1 MTRKKKIALQL
12 GMTLIPVVQIA
23 TGHFPYQMHP
33 GAHAPGPPL
42 MFGQRPA
49 GPAPSLRRFAR
60 RAPAPKVGGVIV
72 SRLVVPGHR
81 ADMHEKALAAG
92 ADEVVFDL
100 EDAVAAGGK
109 EAAREQVA
117 QTLAR
122 PEWSGRPV
130 AVRVNAP
137 GSAEQPAD
145 LAMCAAAGAAALSV
159 VVPKVE
165 SPADVEA
172 AAEVAPVQA
181 IVESPLG
188 LAVAAQVAAHPRVVA
203 LILGYADLAAALGRR
218 GAERDPARWLVAQE
232 TLLAAARI
240 GEAAAVDGP
249 SFALRDTR
257 AVGAEARAA
266 RELGYDGKWAIH
278 PAQLE
283 PINAAFAASAG
294 ERRWATRVREAV
306 AAAGAGGGAAA
317 ALDGTMVDE
326 AMLRRAERLL
336 ALPAAPEPPAPP
348 EATHRVAAPYY
359 DDLPSGADIRRA
371 RPHAHRWPRGA
382 APVDRGRQAA
392 ARARRR
398 PVRGGDRARAGCSR
412 IRCSSATWRSA
423 SRPRRAC
430 GCSATSSTAALAH
443 VPSRSAPRCA
453 RPPRWWPAGRSRAA
467 AASSRCACGRSTST
481 ASRCST
487 STAPRCSLPAATP
500 RAATT
505 STLSASPWTP
515 RALVPAGWSLE
526 PLRRDPFGT
535 LFAEL
540 SEGDTYAD
548 EAAETITAATE
559 LARMSLNIAH
569 THTDAGAGTHGE
581 RLVYGGHVI
590 GIAAAPCHSD
600 APGPGHDPRLGVL
613 RPPRPELRGRP
624 AAHAH
629 GDHRARTARRRWP
642 GAVARAMYGQRRRRA
657 SRATCSTGG

>member
-1 MTRKKKIALQL
+1 M
-12 GMTLIPVVQIA
+12 
-23 TGHFPYQMHP
+23 
-33 GAHAPGPPL
+33 PP
-42 MFGQRPA
+42 RPA
-49 GPAPSLRRFAR
+49 VDRREAMPVYRGLLNHRGKQAAPQLEHVK
-60 RAPAPKVGGVIV
+60 PKLGGVIV

-100 EDAVAAGGK
+100 EDAVAADGK

-122 PEWSGRPV
+122 AEWSGRAV

-145 LAMCAAAGAAALSV
+145 LAMCAAADVETLSV
-159 VVPKVE
+159 VMPKVE

-188 LAVAAQVAAHPRVVA
+188 LAVAAQVASHPRVVA

-249 SFALRDTR
+249 SFALRDNR

-278 PAQLE
+278 PAQVE

-348 EATHRVAAPYY
+348 EPAHRVAAPYY
-359 DDLPSGADIRRA
+359 DDLPNGATFAAPGLTLTEGHAALHQSIVGDRLRLALDADLYEAVTGARGLLAHPMLVCDVAIGQSTAPSVRVLGNLFYRGLGA
-371 RPHAHRWPRGA
+371 RPVPLGTTLRTTTEVVA
-382 APVDRGRQAA
+382 
-392 ARARRR
+392 RR
-398 PVRGGDRARAGCSR
+398 PVSRGRGIVALRVRTVDEHGEPVLDFHRAPMLPARGDDAGGDELDAVGE
-412 IRCSSATWRSA
+412 
-423 SRPRRAC
+423 PVD
-430 GCSATSSTAALAH
+430 AA
-443 VPSRSAPRCA
+443 
-453 RPPRWWPAGRSRAA
+453 
-467 AASSRCACGRSTST
+467 
-481 ASRCST
+481 
-487 STAPRCSLPAATP
+487 
-500 RAATT
+500 
-505 STLSASPWTP
+505 
-515 RALVPAGWSLE
+515 ALVPTGWNLE
-526 PLRRDPFGT
+526 PLRRDPLGT

-548 EAAETITAATE
+548 DSAETITAATE

-569 THTDAGAGTHGE
+569 AHTDVGAGPHGE

-590 GIAAAPCHSD
+590 GIAAARVTRMLPDVATILAWESCDHL
-600 APGPGHDPRLGVL
+600 GPSFEGDRLHTRMEITALEPLADGGLVRLRVQCTASGADESPRDVL
-613 RPPRPELRGRP
+613 DWRLIALMP
-624 AAHAH
+624 
-629 GDHRARTARRRWP
+629 
-642 GAVARAMYGQRRRRA
+642 
-657 SRATCSTGG
+657 